1 MIKDKGVVLPALK
14 EGANSKKLIVK
25 ADENTRKY
33 LDRYEASRSRMVND
47 TELDKSALLSVIIV
61 VEDMTKPQDRKDLNK
76 TEHGGKDDDTDLPAD
91 LLLDQ
96 KDLIYQEI
104 AYFRE
109 RAAARE
115 RGRQREEEERA
126 NRRAKA
132 EKERE
137 RLHGRVNR
145 ERENVRE
152 KESGITIDDK
162 EEEQRR
168 QAKRK
173 TETEMAF
180 KERERRWQHREEI
193 MATNREREAER
204 DLDVREKPIRDREI
218 MARKSRSLREQ
229 QEIELEQHRL
239 QTLEEERK
247 QREEAM
253 EAELNKKF

>member
-1 MIKDKGVVLPALK
+1 MAPRPGYGIPLGGISPMAAPDSEIEKLTTLFIGGYHDDWMEKFSRMIKDKGVVLPALK

-61 VEDMTKPQDRKDLNK
+61 VEDMTKPQDRRDLNK

-137 RLHGRVNR
+137 RLHGRR
-145 ERENVRE
+145 IKTRILYF
-152 KESGITIDDK
+152 SDK

-180 KERERRWQHREEI
+180 KERERRWQHREET
-193 MATNREREAER
+193 MATNRE
-204 DLDVREKPIRDREI
+204 
-218 MARKSRSLREQ
+218 
-229 QEIELEQHRL
+229 
-239 QTLEEERK
+239 
-247 QREEAM
+247 
-253 EAELNKKF
+253 